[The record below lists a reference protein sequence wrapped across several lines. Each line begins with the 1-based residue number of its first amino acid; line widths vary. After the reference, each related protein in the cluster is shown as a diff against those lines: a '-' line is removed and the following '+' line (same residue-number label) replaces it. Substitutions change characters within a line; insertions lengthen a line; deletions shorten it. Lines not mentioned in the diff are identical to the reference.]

1 MAAQRWRTLAV
12 SLLAVIVAA
21 ALFRFLVRIIADTLG
36 WHTAV
41 VIAVAVGV
49 VFVVCRVLR
58 TRR

>member
-1 MAAQRWRTLAV
+1 MAARRWFTLAV

-21 ALFRFLVRIIADTLG
+21 VLFRFLVRVIADTLG
-36 WHTAV
+36 WHPAA

-49 VFVVCRVLR
+49 LFVVCRALL